1 VLLAESMR
9 LSRLGSF
16 GKFQPLARQFS
27 IPRALAVRV
36 RLIPEREFNSIP
48 DSKFVVDDAE
58 VVLDDMLSRANGVC
72 DFAVLEP
79 LRDQSD
85 NSKLSFVRSAV
96 SVAIPSKHACLPQK
110 PGQGASSPKSR
121 KGETYRTRFGS
132 SLVDYGIVCKCEVRA
147 MPRLE
152 LAQAIEK
159 FARAAEQAGMSVDD
173 VIRILN
179 AGVSVE
185 TLLDLIGRLQARSA
199 DTRFSRWIM

>member
-1 VLLAESMR
+1 
-9 LSRLGSF
+9 
-16 GKFQPLARQFS
+16 
-27 IPRALAVRV
+27 
-36 RLIPEREFNSIP
+36 
-48 DSKFVVDDAE
+48 
-58 VVLDDMLSRANGVC
+58 
-72 DFAVLEP
+72 
-79 LRDQSD
+79 
-85 NSKLSFVRSAV
+85 
-96 SVAIPSKHACLPQK
+96 
-110 PGQGASSPKSR
+110 
-121 KGETYRTRFGS
+121 
-132 SLVDYGIVCKCEVRA
+132 